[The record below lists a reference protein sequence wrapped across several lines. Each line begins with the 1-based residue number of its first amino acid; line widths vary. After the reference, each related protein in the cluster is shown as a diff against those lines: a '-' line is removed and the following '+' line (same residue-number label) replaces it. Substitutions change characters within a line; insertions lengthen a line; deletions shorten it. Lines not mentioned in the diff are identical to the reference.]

1 MTAPV
6 STPRSHPSR
15 AGRNLPAAIA
25 VGLVLVAV
33 IFASLLIQK
42 AAFVA
47 VVSLAILYGLW
58 ELTQV
63 LRATGVDVPVVPLAA
78 GTIGMLV
85 GTYVGGTA
93 ALAAAFGCTVLAVLL
108 WRMWGGPAG
117 YVRDTGAGLLCAAY
131 VPFLAGFVVLM
142 LRPHDGPWRVV
153 TFIAVTTAS
162 DIGGY
167 AVGVLVGRH
176 PMAATISPK
185 KSWEGFAGSVVACV
199 VVGAALVGYVLHGP
213 WWVGIVLG
221 AVSAVTAT
229 LGDLVESL
237 VKRDLGVKDMG
248 ALLPGHGG
256 LMDRLDSLLATVV
269 PAWLVLTLL
278 VPVASR

>member
-6 STPRSHPSR
+6 STPRAHPSR

-25 VGLVLVAV
+25 VGLALVAV

-47 VVSLAILYGLW
+47 VVSMAILYGLW
-58 ELTQV
+58 ELTQA
-63 LRATGVDVPVVPLAA
+63 LRGSGVAVPVVPLAA
-78 GTIGMLV
+78 GTLGMIV
-85 GTYVGGTA
+85 GAYAAGTA
-93 ALAAAFGCTVLAVLL
+93 ALAAAFGFTVLAVLL
-108 WRMWGGPAG
+108 WRMPAGPVG
-117 YVRDTGAGLLCAAY
+117 YVRDSGGGMLCAAY

-142 LRPHDGPWRVV
+142 LRPGDGAWRVI
-153 TFIAVTTAS
+153 TFIAVTSAS

-167 AVGVLVGRH
+167 AVGVLFGRH

-199 VVGAALVGYVLHGP
+199 VVGAALVGYLLHGP
-213 WWVGIVLG
+213 WWVGILLG

-269 PAWLVLTLL
+269 PAWLILAVL
-278 VPVASR
+278 VPVATR